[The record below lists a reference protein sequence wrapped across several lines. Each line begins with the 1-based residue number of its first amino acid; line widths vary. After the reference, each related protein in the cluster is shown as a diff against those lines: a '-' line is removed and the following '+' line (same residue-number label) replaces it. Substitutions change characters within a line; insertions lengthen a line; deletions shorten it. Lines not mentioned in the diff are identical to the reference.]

1 MKATVLLTFLS
12 VLTSPAFAAIPST
25 AYVEGAKD
33 AAVAAAATD
42 ATTKA
47 NNALNSAK
55 TYTDGKYGKIP
66 TSSTG
71 TGTALIWVE

>member
-1 MKATVLLTFLS
+1 MKAAVLLTFLS

-25 AYVEGAKD
+25 AYVEGAKE

-47 NNALNSAK
+47 GKALEDAK